1 MTLPDTIGPQ
11 NEDIA
16 AQMSIIAQAESR
28 SSNSL
33 FRMATVLDRKPPKEK
48 PQSAPQMIWPV
59 KSGKS

>member
-1 MTLPDTIGPQ
+1 MGPQ

-33 FRMATVLDRKPPKEK
+33 FKMATVLDRKPPKEK

-59 KSGKS
+59 KSGNS